1 VKNTSKIGNVQLM
14 QKINRARVFEY
25 IRQNDRTTRPA
36 IAADTGLS
44 LSSITNIVT
53 YLLDKGL
60 VAEKAFESAGH
71 VGRKA
76 SLLGVNDTK
85 YRIACISIEV
95 DEVRSTCVDLCG
107 NIVFERHSD
116 SCGMDGDNAYAIIVS
131 LIEEL
136 IAEGGGDSVVA
147 IGLSIP
153 GMVLDGGKKIFS
165 IGLRWNG
172 FDLITPLTEQF
183 NRSVFIQNASIAR
196 AMWVLSEIRRGQS
209 DLPSAPNS
217 VFLDM
222 QQGIGAVQ
230 FTNNR
235 INPWVVGEFGHITVD
250 IHGETCSCGNVGC
263 LELMCSPQKAIE
275 ECKAMIEKG
284 KCSILVQSIGG
295 KDSFDFSDICAA
307 AENGDEDCAA
317 VLLKL
322 GQYLGI
328 GITNII
334 NTLHPSIIY
343 FNGHT
348 LLQSKLV
355 FHSAVEWAAEH
366 AMKELVNDVI
376 YQPVPFGELSALIGI
391 TEYAQDKLFDFD
403 SKHCI
408 ID

>member
-1 VKNTSKIGNVQLM
+1 
-14 QKINRARVFEY
+14 VFEY

-60 VAEKAFESAGH
+60 VAEKALESAGH

-95 DEVRSTCVDLCG
+95 DDIQATCVDLCG
-107 NIVFERHSD
+107 NILFEHRVR
-116 SCGMDGDNAYAIIVS
+116 SCRYCGQEALDMTISLIDELMKRSGDN
-131 LIEEL
+131 
-136 IAEGGGDSVVA
+136 SVVA
-147 IGLSIP
+147 IGLSVP
-153 GMVLDGGKKIFS
+153 GMVLDGGRKIFS
-165 IGLRWNG
+165 IGLKWDG
-172 FDLITPLTEQF
+172 FDLKTPLTERF
-183 NRSVFIQNASIAR
+183 GRSVFIQNASIAR

-217 VFLDM
+217 VFLDL
-222 QQGIGAVQ
+222 QQGVGAVQ

-235 INPWVVGEFGHITVD
+235 INPWMLGEFGHITVD
-250 IHGETCSCGNVGC
+250 MNGAPCSCGNEGC
-263 LELMCSPQKAIE
+263 LELMCSPEKAIADCE
-275 ECKAMIEKG
+275 MAIKNG
-284 KCSILVQSIGG
+284 KCRILAQMTEG
-295 KDSFDFSDICAA
+295 KPFTYADICAA
-307 AENGDEDCAA
+307 AEAGDTDVAEI
-317 VLLKL
+317 LTKL
-322 GQYLGI
+322 GQFLGVAL
-328 GITNII
+328 TNII
-334 NTLHPSIIY
+334 NILHPAIIY

-355 FHSAVEWAAEH
+355 LHSAVEWASEH
-366 AMKELVNDVI
+366 SMQALVSDLI
-376 YQPVPFGELSALIGI
+376 YQSVPFEDRSALVGI
-391 TEYAQDKLFDFD
+391 TEYAQDKLFDID